1 MADEPLEVEVGKLV
15 GRLQREKLLELG
27 VREDVAPILRVLE
40 VVLADV
46 GVNLAGHLRA
56 GHHGTLGAG
65 EELGQLV
72 AHEGRLDEAAGGPR
86 ATLVLALARLLRGL
100 QVTLHL
106 LLAGLHLGNQ
116 GGQLLAHGVQHL
128 KSVAVG
134 TLLLR
139 HDRLGLGVHH
149 RGRRRRGDNS
159 LGLWGN
165 SLLGHYTHNIVFL
178 LSQFSIDIF
187 ISIIGVDYKGVLI

>member
-1 MADEPLEVEVGKLV
+1 MADEPLEVEVGELV

-65 EELGQLV
+65 EELGKLV
-72 AHEGRLDEAAGGPR
+72 AHQRRLHEAAGGTR
-86 ATLVLALARLLRGL
+86 ATLVLALARLLRRL

-106 LLAGLHLGNQ
+106 LLTGLHLSNQ
-116 GGQLLAHGVQHL
+116 GRKLLTHGVQHL
-128 KSVAVG
+128 KSVAIR

-139 HDRLGLGVHH
+139 HDRLHLGLHH
-149 RGRRRRGDNS
+149 RGRRHRGDNS
-159 LGLWGN
+159 LSLWGN

-178 LSQFSIDIF
+178 LSQFLIYIF
-187 ISIIGVDYKGVLI
+187 ITIIAVDEKGGLI